1 MHLTAPPL
9 RLLGV
14 LILCLVIPASADVRA
29 QTPAQTEADLKAQI
43 TQRPDQPSG
52 YLALAMMYLEQGRL
66 KEAEQMI
73 TNALALTRRLTATQP
88 APAGQATPSAPIRIG
103 GSIGEPTKIKDVR
116 PVYPEEARDAG
127 ISGLVI
133 LEAVIDREGRVRET
147 RVVRSVPGLDEAA
160 EQAVGQWEYTPTL
173 LGGQAVEV
181 IMTVTVNFRLGG

>member
-14 LILCLVIPASADVRA
+14 LILCLVMPASVDVRT
-29 QTPAQTEADLKAQI
+29 QTPAQTETDLKAQI
-43 TQRPDQPSG
+43 AQRPDQPSG

-88 APAGQATPSAPIRIG
+88 APAAVTTPGGPVRVG
-103 GSIGEPTKIKDVR
+103 GSVLEPKKIRDVK
-116 PVYPEEARDAG
+116 PVYPEEAREAG

-133 LEAVIDREGRVRET
+133 LEAVIDREGLVRET
-147 RVVRSVPGLDEAA
+147 RVLRSVPGLDEAA
-160 EQAVGQWEYTPTL
+160 EEAVSQWEYTPTL
-173 LGGQAVEV
+173 LKGQAVEV
-181 IMTVTVNFRLGG
+181 IMTVTVNFSLGG